1 MKLLVLNGPNLN
13 LLGVREPEIYGHI
26 SLDQM
31 MEKLQLEAVSLGY
44 ALDTYQSN
52 HEGDLIDQVQRAARE
67 NYSGIIIN
75 PGGYTHTS
83 IALRDAISGVAL
95 PTVEVHLSNIHAREE
110 FRHHSYIAPVAIGQ
124 ISGFGA
130 FGYGLALRA
139 LSNHLQ
145 SRVECD

>member
-26 SLDQM
+26 SLDQT
-31 MEKLQLEAVSLGY
+31 MEKLQLEAVSLGFT
-44 ALDTYQSN
+44 LETYQSN

-110 FRHHSYIAPVAIGQ
+110 FRHHSFIAPVAIGQ
-124 ISGFGA
+124 ISGFGV
-130 FGYGLALRA
+130 FGYSLALSA

>member
-1 MKLLVLNGPNLN
+1 
-13 LLGVREPEIYGHI
+13 
-26 SLDQM
+26 
-31 MEKLQLEAVSLGY
+31 
-44 ALDTYQSN
+44 
-52 HEGDLIDQVQRAARE
+52 
-67 NYSGIIIN
+67 
-75 PGGYTHTS
+75 
-83 IALRDAISGVAL
+83 LRDAISGVAL

-124 ISGFGA
+124 ISGFGV

>member
-26 SLDQM
+26 TLDQTM
-31 MEKLQLEAVSLGY
+31 GKLQQEAVSLGY
-44 ALDTYQSN
+44 TLDTYQSN
-52 HEGDLIDQVQRAARE
+52 HEGDLIDQVQKAARE

-110 FRHHSYIAPVAIGQ
+110 FRHHSYIAPVSIGQ
-124 ISGFGA
+124 IAGFGI
-130 FGYGLALRA
+130 FSYSLALRA
-139 LSNHLQ
+139 LSNYLQ
-145 SRVECD
+145 NRVECD